1 MATKRNNQFVIA
13 LKLSMVTVLVILGV
27 LLGARRAAQGASFSF
42 TTIDVPFS
50 DADNLTGLGDINSN
64 GQIVGVYDTTSGAS
78 HAFLDDRGVF
88 TIIDFPGAVVTV
100 PTRLTPGGQIIIG
113 FYIDSGGVQHGYR
126 DDDGVFSTIDVP
138 GATNTAALGIK
149 PGGQIIIGFYVDSS
163 GVNHGFLDDQ
173 GVFTTLDVPFPGA
186 TGTQLVAINPSG
198 YIVGTYFDSSG
209 GNHGFLDSHGVFTTI
224 DVPFPGATFAGIVNG
239 IPVGGL
245 NDINASG
252 QIAGAYFD
260 SSGVAHGFLDDH
272 GLFSKVDVPFPGATF
287 TVLLANNSRGQL
299 VGYYGDSSG
308 QQQGFLATPK

>member
-1 MATKRNNQFVIA
+1 MATKRNHQFGMA
-13 LKLSMVTVLVILGV
+13 LKLFVVTGVALGV
-27 LLGARRAAQGASFSF
+27 LLGARRAAQAASFGF

-50 DADNLTGLGDINSN
+50 DADNLTALGDINSS

-113 FYIDSGGVQHGYR
+113 FYIDS
-126 DDDGVFSTIDVP
+126 
-138 GATNTAALGIK
+138 A
-149 PGGQIIIGFYVDSS
+149 

-173 GVFTTLDVPFPGA
+173 GTFTTLDVPFSGA
-186 TGTQLVAINPSG
+186 TGTQLIAINPSG
-198 YIVGTYFDSSG
+198 DLVGVYFDSSG
-209 GNHGFLDSHGVFTTI
+209 GTHGFLDSHSVFSTI
-224 DVPFPGATFAGIVNG
+224 DVPFRGATFAGIVNG
-239 IPVGGL
+239 IPVGGP

-252 QIAGAYFD
+252 QIAGTYFD
-260 SSGVAHGFLDDH
+260 SGGVPHGFLDDH
-272 GLFSKVDVPFPGATF
+272 GLFSKVDVPFPGTTF
-287 TVLLANNSRGQL
+287 TVLLANNPRGQL